1 MGCAHQFTH
10 NFLYIYKNSD
20 TLAVMSPEQE
30 LEQIYI
36 SIGGGEIEITEAI
49 DARIRQLE
57 DIINPRPVCFTLPD
71 DRSNGCGCDNPNYC
85 WDCAAIR
92 GGCPEDV

>member
-1 MGCAHQFTH
+1 M
-10 NFLYIYKNSD
+10 K
-20 TLAVMSPEQE
+20 PEEE

-36 SIGGGEIEITEAI
+36 SIGSDEIEITEAI
-49 DARIRQLE
+49 AARIRQLE
-57 DIINPRPVCFTLPD
+57 DIINPRPVWFTLD
-71 DRSNGCGCDNPNYC
+71 DHSNGCGCNNPKYC

>member
-1 MGCAHQFTH
+1 MT
-10 NFLYIYKNSD
+10 I
-20 TLAVMSPEQE
+20 EEE

-36 SIGGGEIEITEAI
+36 SIGEGAEITETI
-49 DARIRQLE
+49 DARIKQLE
-57 DIINPRPVCFTLPD
+57 AIINPSPVCFTLPD
-71 DRSNGCGCDNPNYC
+71 DRSNGCGCDNPKYC